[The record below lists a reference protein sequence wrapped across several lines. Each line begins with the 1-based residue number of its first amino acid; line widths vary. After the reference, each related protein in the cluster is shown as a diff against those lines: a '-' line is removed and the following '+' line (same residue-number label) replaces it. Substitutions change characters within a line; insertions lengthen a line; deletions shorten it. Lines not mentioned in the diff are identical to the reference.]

1 MSGGMRLRL
10 LRRRRRAT
18 MKSPSS
24 RGLTRQTHRLRLR
37 VPWLLEVESEGLV
50 AVVGGLALA
59 AAIIVLAYIWAA

>member
-1 MSGGMRLRL
+1 
-10 LRRRRRAT
+10 